1 MLQKR
6 QRWEI
11 GLLIALL
18 TASLLVS
25 LLRMVVHPNWSLFFA
40 SVAVAWIV
48 AALLFRM
55 IVDER

>member
-25 LLRMVVHPNWSLFFA
+25 LLRMVLHLMN
-40 SVAVAWIV
+40 
-48 AALLFRM
+48 
-55 IVDER
+55 DH

>member
-25 LLRMVVHPNWSLFFA
+25 LLRMVLHPNWSLFFT
-40 SVAVAWIV
+40 SVAVAWGV

-55 IVDER
+55 IVDRS